1 MIRQPSKRSLCN
13 GFQQFLGLFQQPPRD
28 NSKSFH
34 CLTQRQI
41 QDCCNI
47 QGGALCDNSHYY
59 HNDLQLVC
67 CSSPRSTSATGCNFS
82 ITCILLG
89 ILRSSLECHFVK
101 NTFAQQFCFLL
112 KNLDFRNNRI
122 RGNSD
127 FLWNFFVNYNI
138 DTTIFAHI
146 KMGIVLILTC
156 LIDRQTN
163 SKYRSS
169 KNVLTSSTIVQN
181 HILKYCII
189 FRISLIPHR
198 QTGLDIKYENL

>member
-34 CLTQRQI
+34 CLTRRQI

-127 FLWNFFVNYNI
+127 FLWNFRCKLQHRHHHI
-138 DTTIFAHI
+138 CAHQN
-146 KMGIVLILTC
+146 GHC
-156 LIDRQTN
+156 TN
-163 SKYRSS
+163 SYVSNRQIDKQQIPIFQKCTNFFYNRTKSYFE
-169 KNVLTSSTIVQN
+169 
-181 HILKYCII
+181 ILHHFSYK
-189 FRISLIPHR
+189 FDSP
-198 QTGLDIKYENL
+198 QVDGT